1 VKHIMNVALLD
12 VMEHIANTNID

>member
-1 VKHIMNVALLD
+1 MNVALLD